1 MKRVFTTAA
10 GFLGGA
16 IAGYVLA
23 FAAYLVVTTIGSG
36 IDREGAIAMAFAF
49 FIGPVVALIC
59 GVGAA
64 IWTARRV

>member
-23 FAAYLVVTTIGSG
+23 FAAYLSSQ
-36 IDREGAIAMAFAF
+36 RS
-49 FIGPVVALIC
+49 
-59 GVGAA
+59 AA
-64 IWTARRV
+64 VSTVKAP